1 MDDELDKFLAEQK
14 AKVAADKISLLQD
27 PPYMEMRRQGAKTSM
42 KENLPPQ
49 HQRALQKKDECTGLS
64 LPLGQDYE
72 HKKHRLQQE
81 LRLDYRRYMAQKHL
95 LSGPV
100 ETLCERR
107 SPKMKDAATLT
118 DPIDLTKRTLP
129 HSKESYESSEEELRF
144 KPRRHQRQ
152 HRVATR
158 MSEHRVDL
166 SDEFTDTHIPPTYH
180 SRRPSRVQV
189 YAGAKNCEVSRTHS
203 NNQESTGLIIDSTQ
217 HKKDHYRQELEEQIA
232 EQQRNR
238 RREKEDEL
246 GFATSGVA
254 DPEKLPSH
262 SIQFVTESCSQ
273 GNRGLQDLFGE
284 GEGEQPPPEHPH
296 LAFQSPLLEYSSALG
311 LRDTP
316 RMPLAPPAPPSMLSD
331 AYRTPYDDAYYYY
344 GARHPLDPTLPYYGP
359 LFPLASGGPR
369 LSSQIQQQS
378 GSNTQ
383 TQLLSE
389 PGVFPAEKQRPR
401 KETELSYRD
410 ALRQQIEEK
419 AERRRLDREQMQL
432 LEARVQEEFR
442 TQQPWGRGGGGAPL
456 RDSTG
461 NLIADL
467 KQMHKLNEE
476 AYMNPSKSQ
485 KTSDKVQTYTATFG
499 DLLTDAPSSQKVQEQ
514 DKYNAYLRQ
523 QIEEKRRKHAEE
535 REREKQ
541 QEERE
546 ERRIAEERERM
557 QKEYLNEQ
565 EKMKRKVL
573 EQDLRNAHIQPST
586 TKFARGG
593 LFADRPSDQ
602 KLQEQEKYTT
612 YLRKQIEEK
621 RRIQAEERERERQHE
636 DREERRIAKERE
648 NMQRE
653 YLEEQ
658 EKMTLK
664 EFEKNL
670 KNEELIQLSKE
681 KKKEA
686 ERKKREEEEKENTAQ
701 KKLQEKERHTY
712 MPPLTRQPSPPV
724 PTLQRKLGQR
734 YSPRLPTEVRSNT
747 ATSNIFSKECSVS
760 GLQSPPVPARRNQ
773 LRAEEDRD
781 GVMSELCA
789 LRQRLRLEERRLE
802 GQLLQK
808 ADWEP
813 ESPVDNRRRVDVFDM
828 ARLRMQAPVR
838 RPASRITE
846 PCSIQKGFDVRRN
859 KYRGLGSPDSPED
872 NPSQTIHRQQWHTG
886 NNRRDQNDFYAASS
900 SPPPTSHL
908 RRNGTEVRQRGLVL
922 ESDSAFID
930 MNGAPFPLPP
940 EEKKDTPISAR
951 ERRRLKREQNNL
963 WPSDGGSHTDQNY
976 RRQDRNTHHMKRLH
990 TLNRHLHIRGDE
1002 TDDDAAAV
1010 TEWPL

>member
-254 DPEKLPSH
+254 DPEKLPGFFWHVSKPSH

-573 EQDLRNAHIQPST
+573 
-586 TKFARGG
+586 
-593 LFADRPSDQ
+593 
-602 KLQEQEKYTT
+602 
-612 YLRKQIEEK
+612 
-621 RRIQAEERERERQHE
+621 
-636 DREERRIAKERE
+636 
-648 NMQRE
+648 
-653 YLEEQ
+653 
-658 EKMTLK
+658 
-664 EFEKNL
+664 EKNL